1 MKQLMAL
8 LSKWF
13 ERRREVTVDRKLH
26 PVELPWGE
34 VVQISRTAD
43 CMGAACPRPQL
54 VTMRMLESMNKG
66 DVLELISDNPT
77 TVETIPA
84 LAMTLCSRHLAT
96 LHTDNGWRIYLR
108 KEEE

>member
-13 ERRREVTVDRKLH
+13 ARRREVVVDRKLH

-34 VVQISRTAD
+34 VVQVSHSAD
-43 CMGAACPRPQL
+43 CIGAACPRPQL
-54 VTMRMLESMNKG
+54 VTMRMLETMSKG
-66 DVLELISDNPT
+66 DVMELVSDNPT

-84 LAMTLCSRHLAT
+84 LAMALSSRHLAT
-96 LHTDNGWRIYLR
+96 LHTDAGWRIYLR
-108 KEEE
+108 KED